1 MSVSLQFV
9 LQNDTEFPS
18 IGELID
24 FLEAAQIAYET
35 GSEEKTVAEI
45 LTERFIS
52 KYPHVPISRPSRFLD
67 TVKRL
72 AAPTKPSSIGEPK
85 LSGSPLAHYRGRE
98 WIPRSRRRQGMS
110 VCVIYNVHVCVHV
123 CEKHVVHVYIKSQTG
138 V

>member
-45 LTERFIS
+45 LTEMFI
-52 KYPHVPISRPSRFLD
+52 KVP
-67 TVKRL
+67 T
-72 AAPTKPSSIGEPK
+72 
-85 LSGSPLAHYRGRE
+85 
-98 WIPRSRRRQGMS
+98 RS
-110 VCVIYNVHVCVHV
+110 Y
-123 CEKHVVHVYIKSQTG
+123 
-138 V
+138 